1 MLTVVCSIQMT
12 NALNCFFFSNRG
24 ELRIIGAISIDL
36 NGISDEDVP
45 KALDEEEQT
54 KVSVSIKNL
63 HKCNV
68 FVESSLWDFIH

>member
-1 MLTVVCSIQMT
+1 MFNSNDKRIEL
-12 NALNCFFFSNRG
+12 FFFSNRG

-68 FVESSLWDFIH
+68 FERHRYMASNIC